1 MPTNRLNS
9 ATTTL
14 ALLLLPSVAF
24 AHTGLGDTG
33 GLAHGF
39 AHPASGLDHV
49 LAMVMVGL
57 FAAQLGGRALWLPP
71 AAFVGLMAAGGALGI
86 AGLGLPFVEAGIA
99 LSVAA
104 LGAAVA
110 FKLRAPLA
118 ATMGAVGLFALFHGH
133 AHGAEMPAGA
143 DGLRYAAGFIAA
155 TALLHLAGIAIGLLL
170 GRTADR
176 RGEAVVRASG
186 ALACLAGI
194 FLLFASH

>member
-57 FAAQLGGRALWLPP
+57 FAAQLGGRALWLLP

-143 DGLRYAAGFIAA
+143 DGLLYAAGFVAA